1 MNSRRPA
8 DTPFKQ
14 QRLNAWQPI
23 LTPTWVIGTF
33 LIIGLIFIPIGL
45 SLLSQSDAVVEYTK
59 QYDGDGTDSALAS
72 CQITTTNSGYDTNTT
87 CTVTFTVSKKMPKPV
102 YVYYELSN
110 FYQNHRKYVKSL
122 SFKQLRG
129 ETVPS
134 SDLSDC
140 APLDSITKTV
150 SGTSSKYT
158 LNPCGLVANSLFND
172 VLNVTSSQTMDEY
185 GIAWDSDVNEKFD
198 NPIDFKSSTCTCSSV
213 ASGGC
218 QNTAFC
224 GTPGSGNGDYDCGE
238 NHEEH
243 KDPTTGICYAYE
255 YPDESTTQYL
265 YESYPMVVQPQ
276 EGVKNEHF
284 IVWMRTAGLP
294 KFRKL
299 YGIIDED
306 LEVGDEVTFDV
317 QPNFNVVG
325 FSGTKSIVLS
335 TVSWFGGK
343 NPFLGQSYIV
353 VGAICVGAAA
363 VFGVKHMVR
372 PRKLGDTRYLVWK
385 EA

>member
-1 MNSRRPA
+1 M
-8 DTPFKQ
+8 
-14 QRLNAWQPI
+14 
-23 LTPTWVIGTF
+23 
-33 LIIGLIFIPIGL
+33 IFIPIGL
-45 SLLSQSDAVVEYTK
+45 SLLSQSDSVVEYTK
-59 QYDGDGTDSALAS
+59 QYDGAGTDASFSS
-72 CQITTTNSGYDTNTT
+72 CQITATNDGYDNSKT
-87 CTVTFTVSKKMPKPV
+87 CTVSFTVTEKMEKPV
-102 YVYYELSN
+102 YVYYELTN

-129 ETVPS
+129 ETVAA
-134 SDLSDC
+134 SDLTDC
-140 APLDSITKTV
+140 SPLDSITKDV
-150 SGTSSKYT
+150 SGISTKFT

-172 VLNVTSSQTMDEY
+172 FISVTTSQTMDET

-198 NPIDFKSSTCTCSSV
+198 NPEDFKSATCTCDSS
-213 ASGGC
+213 ATGGC
-218 QNTAFC
+218 ANAEFC
-224 GTPGSGNGDYDCGE
+224 GTAGDGAYSCGTDGVQY
-238 NHEEH
+238 
-243 KDPTTGICYAYE
+243 KDPSTNICYAYQ
-255 YPDESTTQYL
+255 YPDDDTVQYL
-265 YESYPMVVQPQ
+265 YESYPMTVGPQ

-306 LEVGDEVTFDV
+306 LAVGDTVDFQV
-317 QPNFNVVG
+317 QPNFNVMG
-325 FSGTKSIVLS
+325 FSGTKSLVIS

-353 VGAICVGAAA
+353 VGAICIAAA
-363 VFGVKHMVR
+363 LIFGVKHMVR